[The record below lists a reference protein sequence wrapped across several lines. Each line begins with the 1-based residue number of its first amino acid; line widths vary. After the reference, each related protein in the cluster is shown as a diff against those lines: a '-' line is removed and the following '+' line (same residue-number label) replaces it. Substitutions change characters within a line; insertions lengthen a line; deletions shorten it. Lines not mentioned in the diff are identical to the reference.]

1 MRLVIANAFSVNM
14 LKEARVLAFVPV
26 SLEFAKT
33 HVKTMKAN
41 NVEILS
47 IVGHESTAKLLSRI
61 LGIEVPANRVD
72 YKMERDDIM
81 LVFTVPFRLPE
92 GKVLSESELQEY
104 ANKLNVFLVAPPDLV
119 AHVLSQLLSIS
130 KPAILH
136 F

>member
-1 MRLVIANAFSVNM
+1 VRLVIVNAFSVNM
-14 LKEARVLAFVPV
+14 LKDARILAFVPV

-33 HVKTMKAN
+33 HVRVMKERG
-41 NVEILS
+41 VEILS

-61 LGIEVPANRVD
+61 LGIEVPVNRVD

-104 ANKLNVFLVAPPDLV
+104 ADKLNIFLVAPPDLV
-119 AHVLSQLLSIS
+119 AYTLSGLLS
-130 KPAILH
+130 LY
-136 F
+136 